1 MKPTL
6 HDISLAVIVFVI
18 GAGTQ
23 LVSGGLSVDHVAVT
37 TAISAGISAVLH
49 KFYPKG

>member
-1 MKPTL
+1 MKL
-6 HDISLAVIVFVI
+6 NIHDVALAAIVFVV

-23 LVSGGLSVDHVAVT
+23 LIAGGLSVNHTAIT
-37 TAISAGISAVLH
+37 MAISAGISAVLH